1 MFTKQITLAVAAA
14 ALSATA
20 LVSNAH
26 AMDCSEMTGNQ
37 LLAAIERG
45 QCEVLAA
52 GSVHTIVESDRYIR
66 TSRGSPAGSTGKSG
80 GGYGY

>member
-1 MFTKQITLAVAAA
+1 MFTKQITLAACAA
-14 ALSATA
+14 ALSATVLA
-20 LVSNAH
+20 SNAN
-26 AMDCSEMTGNQ
+26 AMDCAEMTGNQ

-45 QCEVLAA
+45 QCEVLSA

-66 TSRGSPAGSTGKSG
+66 TSRGSPSSVGGKSG

>member
-1 MFTKQITLAVAAA
+1 MKTIILAASAAV
-14 ALSATA
+14 LSATVLA
-20 LVSNAH
+20 SNAN
-26 AMDCSEMTGNQ
+26 AMDCASLTGNQ

-52 GSVHTIVESDRYIR
+52 GNVQTIVETDRYIR
-66 TSRGSPAGSTGKSG
+66 TSRGSPAGTSGKSG